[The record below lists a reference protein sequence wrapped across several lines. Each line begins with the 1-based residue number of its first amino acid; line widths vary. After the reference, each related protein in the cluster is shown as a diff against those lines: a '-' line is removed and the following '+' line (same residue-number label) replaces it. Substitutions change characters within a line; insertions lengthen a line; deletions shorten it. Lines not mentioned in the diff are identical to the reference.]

1 MSRKMVAILLSVVFT
16 TSVLGGCGSK
26 GRDKSFGWCDTEAEK
41 RRDTCL
47 DWRKWSR

>member
-26 GRDKSFGWCDTEAEK
+26 GSDSTSTAPAEEEV
-41 RRDTCL
+41 TT
-47 DWRKWSR
+47 